1 MKIKNINS
9 LKKISILLIIFVTII
24 FLMFEF
30 GENKLMRILIGGG
43 MGIFFMLWFDYVTK
57 QK

>member
-1 MKIKNINS
+1 MTIKNVNS
-9 LKKISILLIIFVTII
+9 SKKISILLIIFVTII

-30 GENKLMRILIGGG
+30 GENKFMRILIGGG